1 MDKILPQVADPKTVR
16 KVRVGLVP
24 KGAPAREGAE
34 ITTADGTVIG
44 KVTSGAVSPIL
55 KHNISMGYIDKP
67 HNKAGTEVMVKVR
80 GKSSPAIV
88 TKMPFVPTKYYK
100 P

>member
-1 MDKILPQVADPKTVR
+1 MA
-16 KVRVGLVP
+16 
-24 KGAPAREGAE
+24 
-34 ITTADGTVIG
+34 
-44 KVTSGAVSPIL
+44 